1 MDVHTIVIREWE
13 CSVNLT
19 TKEKSDK
26 SMLMPMII
34 IGVLFFIFGFVTW
47 LNGSL
52 IPFLKIICNLDDF
65 QALFVTFT
73 FYIAY
78 TTMALPMASV
88 LKRTGY
94 RNGMMIGL
102 AIMVLGS
109 LLFIPAAL
117 SINYLIFLGAFFILG
132 TGLTILQTAANPYVI
147 FLGPKESAAT
157 RIAIMGLLNKVA
169 GIVVPLIFAALVLSD
184 VTDASEFA
192 ILVLTENEIAE
203 LSNRLIIPYIGLAV
217 IFVLLIGLVYFANL
231 PKIAEL
237 NEEAAGGS
245 DKKSI
250 FQFPQTVLGAGA
262 IFAYLGVEVISGDT
276 INLYGSTLYMD
287 NFSILTS
294 FTMSFM
300 VVGYIIGVMAIPK
313 YLSQAQALFMSAF
326 VGCLCIL
333 GIVLSSVDE
342 SSISII
348 LWQWAGVPVI
358 PNSVFFVAL
367 MGLANAMVWPSI
379 WPLSLD
385 GLGKFTAQGSALL
398 IMGVA
403 GGALLPLA
411 FGRIALMFGDMQIA
425 YYICLPCYLYILFY
439 AAKGH
444 KIRNW

>member
-1 MDVHTIVIREWE
+1 MI
-13 CSVNLT
+13 
-19 TKEKSDK
+19 
-26 SMLMPMII
+26 MPMII

-88 LKRTGY
+88 LKITGY
-94 RNGMMIGL
+94 RNGMMLGL
-102 AIMVLGS
+102 AIMVVGA
-109 LLFIPAAL
+109 LLFVPAAS
-117 SINYLIFLGAFFILG
+117 SINYVFFLLALFVLG

-169 GIVVPLIFAALVLSD
+169 GIVVPIIFAAIVLSD

-192 ILVLTENEIAE
+192 ILVLTETEVAE
-203 LSNRLIIPYIGLAV
+203 LSQRLIVPYISMAV
-217 IFVLLIGLVYFANL
+217 IFVLLIGLVYFSRL

-237 NEEAAGGS
+237 TENETTVT

-250 FQFPQTVLGAGA
+250 FEFPQTVLGAAA

-300 VVGYIIGVMAIPK
+300 VLGYIIGVMLIPK
-313 YLSQAQALFMSAF
+313 YLSQAQALFLSAL
-326 VGCLCIL
+326 VGCFCIF
-333 GIVLSSVDE
+333 GIVMSSTEE
-342 SSISII
+342 STISMT
-348 LWQWAGVPVI
+348 LWQWAGIPIV

-411 FGRIALMFGDMQIA
+411 FGRIALIFGDMQLA
-425 YYICLPCYLYILFY
+425 YYIGLPCYLYILFY

-444 KIRNW
+444 KIKDWK

>member
-1 MDVHTIVIREWE
+1 MGVSAKVHR
-13 CSVNLT
+13 
-19 TKEKSDK
+19 DK
-26 SMLMPMII
+26 NMIMPMII

-88 LKRTGY
+88 LKKTGY
-94 RNGMMIGL
+94 RNGMMLGL
-102 AIMVLGS
+102 AIMVVGA
-109 LLFIPAAL
+109 LLFVPAAS
-117 SINYLIFLGAFFILG
+117 SINYMFFLLALFVLG

-169 GIVVPLIFAALVLSD
+169 GIVVPIIFAALVLSD

-192 ILVLTENEIAE
+192 ILVLTETEVAE
-203 LSNRLIIPYIGLAV
+203 LSQRLIIPYISMAV
-217 IFVLLIGLVYFANL
+217 IFVLLIGLVYFSKL

-237 NEEAAGGS
+237 TKEAS
-245 DKKSI
+245 TVTDKKSI
-250 FQFPQTVLGAGA
+250 FEFPQTVLGAGA

-300 VVGYIIGVMAIPK
+300 VVGYIVGVMAIPK
-313 YLSQAQALFMSAF
+313 YLTQAQALFMSAF
-326 VGCLCIL
+326 VGCLCVF
-333 GIVLSSVDE
+333 GIVLSSTED
-342 SSISII
+342 STISMF
-348 LWQWAGVPVI
+348 LWQWAGIPTI
-358 PNSVFFVAL
+358 PNSVLFVAL

-385 GLGKFTAQGSALL
+385 GLGKFTPQGSALL

-403 GGALLPLA
+403 GGALVPLA
-411 FGRIALMFGDMQIA
+411 FGRIALTFGDMQLA
-425 YYICLPCYLYILFY
+425 YYIGLPCYLYILFY
-439 AAKGH
+439 AVKGH
-444 KIRNW
+444 KIRDWK

>member
-1 MDVHTIVIREWE
+1 MDVEV
-13 CSVNLT
+13 
-19 TKEKSDK
+19 KAQGDK
-26 SMLMPMII
+26 NMIMPMII

-88 LKRTGY
+88 LKITGY
-94 RNGMMIGL
+94 RNGMMLGL
-102 AIMVLGS
+102 AIMVVGA
-109 LLFIPAAL
+109 LLFVPAAS
-117 SINYLIFLGAFFILG
+117 SINYVFFLLALFVLG

-169 GIVVPLIFAALVLSD
+169 GIVVPIIFAAIVLSD

-192 ILVLTENEIAE
+192 ILVLTETEVAE
-203 LSNRLIIPYIGLAV
+203 LSQRLIVPYISMAV
-217 IFVLLIGLVYFANL
+217 IFVLLIGLVYFSRL

-237 NEEAAGGS
+237 TENETTVT

-250 FQFPQTVLGAGA
+250 FEFPQTVLGAAA

-300 VVGYIIGVMAIPK
+300 VLGYIIGVMLIPK
-313 YLSQAQALFMSAF
+313 YLSQAQALFLSAL
-326 VGCLCIL
+326 VGCFCIF
-333 GIVLSSVDE
+333 GIVMSSTEE
-342 SSISII
+342 STISMT
-348 LWQWAGVPVI
+348 LWQWAGIPIV

-411 FGRIALMFGDMQIA
+411 FGRIALIFGDMQLA
-425 YYICLPCYLYILFY
+425 YYIGLPCYLYILFY

-444 KIRNW
+444 KIKDWK

>member
-1 MDVHTIVIREWE
+1 MI
-13 CSVNLT
+13 
-19 TKEKSDK
+19 
-26 SMLMPMII
+26 MPMII

-88 LKRTGY
+88 LKITGY
-94 RNGMMIGL
+94 RNGMMLGL
-102 AIMVLGS
+102 AIMVVGA
-109 LLFIPAAL
+109 LLFVPAAL
-117 SINYLIFLGAFFILG
+117 SINYVFFLLALFVLG

-169 GIVVPLIFAALVLSD
+169 GIVVPIIFAAIVLSD

-192 ILVLTENEIAE
+192 ILVLTETEVAE
-203 LSNRLIIPYIGLAV
+203 LSQRLIVPYISMAV
-217 IFVLLIGLVYFANL
+217 IFVLLIGLVYFSRL

-237 NEEAAGGS
+237 TENETTVT

-250 FQFPQTVLGAGA
+250 FEFPQTVLGAAA

-300 VVGYIIGVMAIPK
+300 VLGYIIGVMLIPK
-313 YLSQAQALFMSAF
+313 YLSQAQALFLSAL
-326 VGCLCIL
+326 VGCFCIF
-333 GIVLSSVDE
+333 GIVMSSTEE
-342 SSISII
+342 STISMT
-348 LWQWAGVPVI
+348 LWQWAGIPIV

-411 FGRIALMFGDMQIA
+411 FGRIALIFGDMQLA
-425 YYICLPCYLYILFY
+425 YYIGLPCYLYILFY

-444 KIRNW
+444 KIKDWK